1 MGMWVNSDM
10 WEKLKG
16 AKGGFYHGLSLEE
29 LRVLMIKLGRKRK
42 AIQYPAEK
50 QPPFGLSLVAPF
62 LTDKQGKT
70 HLGAYLVDYDREAHT
85 AKALWIIKPNL
96 HQDV

>member
-1 MGMWVNSDM
+1 MSWWLATIITV
-10 WEKLKG
+10 
-16 AKGGFYHGLSLEE
+16 GGFVFLVLGFILSLEA
-29 LRVLMIKLGRKRK
+29 LRVLMLKLGRTWKD
-42 AIQYPAEK
+42 IPYPDDPK
-50 QPPFGLSLVAPF
+50 PPFGLSLVAPF